1 MVTAV
6 VADPGDDRC
15 AWLSVQEAARA
26 LGVVSRTVYGLIN
39 AGELPGHR
47 IGRVIRVRREDLDR
61 YLESARIQPGALD
74 HLCGTALTRSPGD
87 AAS

>member
-1 MVTAV
+1 V
-6 VADPGDDRC
+6 VA
-15 AWLSVQEAARA
+15 
-26 LGVVSRTVYGLIN
+26 RTVYGLIN
-39 AGELPGHR
+39 AGQLPGYR

-61 YLESARIQPGALD
+61 YLESARIKPGALD